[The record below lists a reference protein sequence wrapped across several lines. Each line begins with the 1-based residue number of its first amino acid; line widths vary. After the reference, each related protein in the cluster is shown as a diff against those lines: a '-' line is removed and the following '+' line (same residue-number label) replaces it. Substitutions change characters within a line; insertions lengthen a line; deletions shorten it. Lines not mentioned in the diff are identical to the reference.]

1 MRLYL
6 IVVVAA
12 ILPTVAIA
20 QEIRLI
26 DLSSVDQPA
35 PLRPFGSTVENLSC
49 GGSKELFPHRAKA
62 SLVWIKSTDLH
73 PDQRIALEIRIEN
86 VGPEPI
92 NLPINPSLAGLQP
105 EDPHMRFEYY
115 SLRLGLE
122 AGVPAGGLLIGQFEL
137 YGSGKNPN
145 TFLMLQPGQSIRVKG
160 EVLMPRW
167 YAMDQNVTLSAEFWL
182 SKLVFPAE
190 KSNTTFASDQRC
202 ILQVAGASIAAHM
215 H

>member
-26 DLSSVDQPA
+26 DLSRVDQPS
-35 PLRPFGSTVENLSC
+35 PLRPFGSTIENLSC

-62 SLVWIKSTDLH
+62 SLVWIESTDLH
-73 PDQRIALEIRIEN
+73 PEQRIALEIRIEN
-86 VGPEPI
+86 VGPAPI
-92 NLPINPSLAGLQP
+92 NLPINPRLADLQP
-105 EDPHMRFEYY
+105 EDPHTRFEYY

-122 AGVPAGGLLIGQFEL
+122 AGVPAGGLLIGSFEL
-137 YGSGKNPN
+137 YGSPANPN

-167 YAMDQNVTLSAEFWL
+167 YAMNQNVTLSAEFWL

-190 KSNTTFASDQRC
+190 KSNTTFAPDQRC
-202 ILQVAGASIAAHM
+202 ILQVAGSSIAAHM